1 MTDRYSEI
9 EEYIST
15 IPRFTTKTEL
25 KNTDRLLEMLGN
37 PHKGP
42 KAIHIA
48 GTNGKGSVAKMMSL
62 ILGERGFKTGLFI
75 SPHLVRLNERISIN
89 GTDISDA
96 DMVHIFDKVMEVVKT
111 ATVEEGSEKIYHPA
125 YFEFLFLMA
134 AVHFAEQKC
143 DYVIY
148 ETGLGGRLD
157 ATNVILPELSI
168 ITSIGLDHM
177 MYLGNTIQAIAGEKA
192 GIIKPDVPV
201 IYNTGDDVADKVI
214 EKRAS
219 ELGSPSFRVPDAIES
234 VAKSSDSKDVMES
247 FENYIAD
254 FSALYQKNNAET
266 ALIAELVRTGAKS
279 LGLSGAADDTDGTK
293 NTDIT
298 KDTDSI
304 KLVERAMHTFA
315 WAGRMEFVADNI
327 LMDGAHNED
336 AINAFVKS
344 VKHLMEVTKNSK
356 GEPKWKRISLLFAVS
371 SDKDYDSIVRVLSEN
386 LDFEDVYV
394 GELDSV
400 RRQDAGEVVKLFQK
414 YMPAEKHFDIVGMHS
429 IESAWKLATGELLED
444 TLLVIVG
451 SLYMV
456 GEIKDIIN
464 RDK

>member
-1 MTDRYSEI
+1 MTDRYDEI
-9 EEYIST
+9 VEYISS

-25 KNTDRLLEMLGN
+25 KNTERLLEMLGE
-37 PHKGP
+37 PHKCS

-62 ILGERGFKTGLFI
+62 ILGKQGIKTGLFV

-96 DMVHIFDKVMEVVKT
+96 DMVHIFDKVMDVVKI
-111 ATVEEGSEKIYHPA
+111 ATTREDTEKIYHPA

-134 AVHFAEQKC
+134 TVYYAEQNC

-157 ATNVILPELSI
+157 ATNVITPEVSI
-168 ITSIGLDHM
+168 ITSIGMDHM
-177 MYLGNTIQAIAGEKA
+177 MYLGDTIQAIAGEKA
-192 GIIKPDVPV
+192 GIIKPGIPV
-201 IYNTGDDVADKVI
+201 IYNTGDDEADKVI
-214 EKRAS
+214 EKRAR
-219 ELGSPSFRVPDAIES
+219 EIGSPYYKVPDAIERITKTS
-234 VAKSSDSKDVMES
+234 GCEEIMES
-247 FENYIAD
+247 FERYVAG
-254 FSALYQKNNAET
+254 FTALYQRNNAET
-266 ALIAELVRTGAKS
+266 ALVAELVLTGAKS
-279 LGLSGAADDTDGTK
+279 LGGPGL
-293 NTDIT
+293 
-298 KDTDSI
+298 KDEVASI
-304 KLVERAMHTFA
+304 KLVEGAMHAFA
-315 WAGRMEFVADNI
+315 WSGRMEFIADNI

-344 VKHLMEVTKNSK
+344 VKHLMDVTKNRD
-356 GEPKWKRISLLFAVS
+356 GEPRWNQISLLFAVS

-414 YMPAEKHFDIVGMHS
+414 YMPEEKHFDIVGMHS